1 MPFLGAL
8 PDGIVSCQ
16 SCRKGVIEVKCPFS
30 TKDGLKCPFST
41 KDGLPDPPPEKKIM
55 CKQDGKL
62 MLKKEHAYYYQVQ
75 MQLALCKLAYCDFVM
90 WTNKDLAVERISAD
104 EHFFRSRLDNL
115 QHFFVYGIMPE
126 IVGKWYSRKPIT
138 NAEGIVPQTVTHASS
153 NTDVQESN
161 KTVVLL
167 QYVQLW
173 KYGYV

>member
-1 MPFLGAL
+1 MGFQ
-8 PDGIVSCQ
+8 IHH
-16 SCRKGVIEVKCPFS
+16 
-30 TKDGLKCPFST
+30 LKQKF
-41 KDGLPDPPPEKKIM
+41 M

-126 IVGKWYSRKPIT
+126 IMGKWYSRKPIT

-167 QYVQLW
+167 QYAQLW
-173 KYGYV
+173 KYGCVTKKCSIQWFHFECLSIRSKPRGKLVLLSFLS